1 MIRRPPRST
10 LFPYTTLFR
19 SLHDQVAIVR
29 WTGCCR
35 QFGHDGSA
43 DIEGDVRKHFVM
55 HVRQA
60 KLQEVAFVN
69 GDVRS
74 IGKSAAQ
81 GGHELWVLLD
91 CYDLLATTGKAF
103 RNDAFARAYFVE
115 HITGTD
121 AVSVEERIDQA

>member
-60 KLQEVAFVN
+60 KLQEVASVN
-69 GDVRS
+69 GDVRR

-91 CYDLLATTGKAF
+91 CYALLATTDKAF
-103 RNDAFARAYFVE
+103 RNVSFAMGCLLETVPGSDVE
-115 HITGTD
+115 H
-121 AVSVEERIDQA
+121 AH